1 MIDILALGVVIMLG
15 IIAILAKA
23 GAAITARIMGYPL
36 LFDLSVAVLTY
47 VLHMGSFT
55 GVMAATFA
63 GLLASGYSSF
73 YRAWFG
79 YIRGGVFYKGLVRRR
94 DPRL

>member
-1 MIDILALGVVIMLG
+1 MLG
-15 IIAILAKA
+15 IIAVLAKA
-23 GAAITARIMGYPL
+23 GAVVTARIMGYPL
-36 LFDLSVAVLTY
+36 LFDLSIAALTY

-79 YIRGGVFYKGLVRRR
+79 YIRGGKFHRGVVRRK

>member
-1 MIDILALGVVIMLG
+1 MLG
-15 IIAILAKA
+15 IIAVLAKA
-23 GAAITARIMGYPL
+23 GPAMTARIMGYPL
-36 LFDLSVAVLTY
+36 LFDLSIAALTY

-63 GLLASGYSSF
+63 GMLASGYSSF
-73 YRAWFG
+73 YRFMFG
-79 YIRGGVFYKGLVRRR
+79 YIRGGKFHRGVARRK

>member
-15 IIAILAKA
+15 IIAVLAKA
-23 GAAITARIMGYPL
+23 GPAMTARIMGYPL
-36 LFDLSVAVLTY
+36 LFDVSIAALTY

-73 YRAWFG
+73 YRFMFG
-79 YIRGGVFYKGLVRRR
+79 YIRGGKFYRGVARRK